1 MNWFICAVVCT
12 VGWSF
17 SDLFSK
23 KGADPSDRR
32 SHLRQA
38 VWTGL
43 VLGVASLVLLAASGR
58 TYSPSQF
65 LHNALV
71 YLPVS
76 ACYMISMIIG
86 YAGLRYLEVSIVS
99 PVQNGSGALAA
110 LIVLVWH
117 LVTRNISAVFELAK
131 LPDLLGSILIFG
143 GVIALAVTE
152 RRAVDVSGKLTEAAD
167 NRKYRHG
174 FRALMFPI
182 LYCVF
187 DAVGTAL
194 DGILLEGRSDFRL
207 DETEVLILYG
217 ITFLTA
223 AVICWVWLWIKERR
237 PYLPFRPCERPKAL
251 AGTFETFGQLF
262 YVYAM
267 AGNPLLSP
275 PIISSSCALSVLL
288 GRIILKEKLC
298 PAQYVCIGA
307 VICGIVLPPII
318 HCFPGGFPAV
328 S

>member
-1 MNWFICAVVCT
+1 MNWFVCAVVCT

-32 SHLRQA
+32 SHIRQA

-43 VLGVASLVLLAASGR
+43 MLGIVSVGLLAATGR
-58 TYSPSQF
+58 TFSPARF
-65 LHNALV
+65 LRSALI

-117 LVTRNISAVFELAK
+117 LITRNFAAVHALIR
-131 LPDLLGSILIFG
+131 LPDALGSLLIFG
-143 GVIALAVTE
+143 GVIALAVFE
-152 RRAVDVSGKLTEAAD
+152 RRNETREKLPGNTD
-167 NRKYRHG
+167 DHKHRYGIK
-174 FRALMFPI
+174 ALLFPI

-194 DGILLEGRSDFRL
+194 DGILLEGRTDFRL
-207 DETEVLILYG
+207 EY
-217 ITFLTA
+217 
-223 AVICWVWLWIKERR
+223 
-237 PYLPFRPCERPKAL
+237 
-251 AGTFETFGQLF
+251 
-262 YVYAM
+262 
-267 AGNPLLSP
+267 
-275 PIISSSCALSVLL
+275 
-288 GRIILKEKLC
+288 
-298 PAQYVCIGA
+298 
-307 VICGIVLPPII
+307 
-318 HCFPGGFPAV
+318 
-328 S
+328 